1 MFDRDDLEP
10 IKKSQKLRD
19 LEGLSL
25 VELGDY
31 IVQLKQEIIRT
42 EEMISRKTAHQH
54 QASTLFKS

>member
-10 IKKSQKLRD
+10 IKKSQKPRD

-31 IVQLKQEIIRT
+31 IIQLKQEIIRT